1 MNSNEP
7 QYSNIWSQDQQ
18 STTDDSTTTSAKT
31 KKIKNKLTIEEKRDI
46 IRYNLATNLPVYLP
60 IIFGT
65 ILILIGLSG
74 ISLQI
79 CLIINKSINYEIG
92 NGIWGGFFAILN
104 GLIKLNIGKS
114 FFKRAAKNT
123 KNFSLNFF
131 LLI

>member
-18 STTDDSTTTSAKT
+18 STTDDSMTTANTTKT
-31 KKIKNKLTIEEKRDI
+31 KTKNKLTIEEKRDI

-74 ISLQI
+74 ICLQI
-79 CLIINKSINYEIG
+79 WLILNKSINSEIG
-92 NGIWGGFFAILN
+92 NGIWGGIFAILN

-114 FFKRAAKNT
+114 FLKE
-123 KNFSLNFF
+123 
-131 LLI
+131 LL

>member
-18 STTDDSTTTSAKT
+18 STTDDSVTTATTNT
-31 KKIKNKLTIEEKRDI
+31 KKIKQKNKLTIEEKRDI
-46 IRYNLATNLPVYLP
+46 IRYNLATNLPIYLP

-65 ILILIGLSG
+65 ILCLIGLSG

-79 CLIINKSINYEIG
+79 CLIINQSINYEIG

-104 GLIKLNIGKS
+104 GLIKINIGKS
-114 FFKRAAKNT
+114 FINRNRKKLKVYFCC
-123 KNFSLNFF
+123 L
-131 LLI
+131 